1 MADATKVTAYTKTL
15 VVEALDGTK
24 QTFTGTAAMSFQK
37 TLEDNRN
44 FKKVTDGTTG
54 VQTFYN
60 MNPNACGI
68 CKTATVTP
76 GTKEVDPAECEDALG
91 CPATDADAGDGGA

>member
-15 VVEALDGTK
+15 VVDYLDGTK

-44 FKKVTDGTTG
+44 FKKVIDGRNG
-54 VQTFYN
+54 VQTFFN
-60 MNPNACGI
+60 INPNACGI

-76 GTKEVDPAECEDALG
+76 GTTQVDPAECEDALS
-91 CPATDADAGDGGA
+91 CPAATTNPGEGGA